1 MLGRDINTN
10 VPTLNI
16 TDKFGILLEGQ
27 PDRSFSFGKYF
38 QPLRGLNFRDLS
50 FGQIADEFL
59 NPSLKDF
66 PLDKASP
73 GASFTDDIPISAGNL
88 ELLVE
93 AGASAGLQISTA
105 RDKTL
110 GADEWGQPIK
120 INDGE
125 AYVGLLVDAQVRSGI
140 SRGIGSANFGF
151 DISKFVRLST
161 SRLAS
166 ENDRFTDALRKSVET
181 FSVVADWD
189 DLVKLKPD
197 VVATAEGE
205 GALKTSIEANFSLAP
220 NPLLSAELPAGG
232 ATVGIT
238 AGGSAGL
245 KVSGSLFGGYQLRVR
260 RIDGSRVELGYY
272 TRKGS
277 RLAFEVQ
284 AAAGISGGIGERDLI
299 GFVLGQISSNPKADR
314 KALSEGGLNESR
326 IDRIEDMIK
335 KGVQRKL
342 EVSLDVVFSSEHFN
356 GEAFLFEIDTTLATV
371 KTKKAVAA
379 ALHGDLT
386 TITAADLRG
395 VKLIRTVMSEVE
407 TQERTFRFNL
417 LGIYNHIS
425 ISKLWLDSRMTLNA
439 NGDITFVDTATA
451 QRAGITMTNFGA
463 NEKKLRNAMT
473 QSFMMTAAYEA
484 SGLSPTPP
492 KLGIDSQYFEFHSA
506 TPLQVMKDNLDI
518 AQALGRLHHSTKSA
532 LLRAETKDFG
542 ESTFFA
548 SISYGNA
555 VSMSMFL
562 TNGKARSATHFEDA
576 GRSAVLKLI
585 ERGDKL
591 DYLRMFAEN
600 KSVWNEM
607 KDIGFPGFRRVY
619 RDHGVSLNDG
629 QEQVLISYG
638 VSLLDWAKAMS
649 GLAGQIVDVR
659 KWIDEHPDE
668 KIAGKAFQQQR
679 ERLFRRLKKV
689 VARSKPKW
697 GEPVGL
703 VSTYL
708 ALAPATRRT
717 IPVTLLVRSEELQW
731 SG

>member
-1 MLGRDINTN
+1 

-16 TDKFGILLEGQ
+16 SDKFGILLEGQ
-27 PDRSFSFGKYF
+27 ADRSFSFGKYF
-38 QPLRGLNFRDLS
+38 QSLRGLNFRDLS
-50 FGQIADEFL
+50 FRRIADEFL

-66 PLDKASP
+66 PLDEASL
-73 GASFTDDIPISAGNL
+73 GASFADEIPISAGNL

-93 AGASAGLQISTA
+93 AGAGAGIQIVTA
-105 RDKTL
+105 RDENL
-110 GADEWGQPIK
+110 GADQWGQPIK
-120 INDGE
+120 LQDGE
-125 AYVGLLVDAQVRSGI
+125 AYVGFFVNAQASSGI
-140 SRGIGSANFGF
+140 SRGIGGANFGF
-151 DISKFVRLST
+151 DISKSVRLS
-161 SRLAS
+161 SFRLAG
-166 ENDRFTDALRKSVET
+166 ENDRFTDALRKSVESFT
-181 FSVVADWD
+181 VVADWD
-189 DLVKLKPD
+189 DLTKLQPN

-205 GALKTSIEANFSLAP
+205 GTLKTSLEAKFSFAP
-220 NPLLSAELPAGG
+220 NPLLSGELPAGG

-260 RIDGSRVELGYY
+260 RIDGSRIELGYY

-277 RLAFEVQ
+277 RLTFEMQ
-284 AAAGISGGIGERDLI
+284 AAAGISGGIGDRDLI
-299 GFVLGQISSNPKADR
+299 SFALGRISSNPKADR
-314 KALSEGGLNESR
+314 KALSAGGLNQSQ

-335 KGVQRKL
+335 LGVQRKL
-342 EVSLDVVFSSEHFN
+342 DISLDLAFGSEQFN
-356 GEAFLFEIDTTLATV
+356 GEAFLFEIDTSLATS

-386 TITAADLRG
+386 TVTGAVLPG
-395 VKLIRTVMSEVE
+395 VKLIRTVLSEVE
-407 TQERTFRFNL
+407 KQERTLRFNL

-425 ISKLWLDSRMTLNA
+425 ISKLWLDSRITVNA
-439 NGDITFVDTATA
+439 NGDLTFVDTATA

-463 NEKKLRNAMT
+463 NEKKLRKVMT

-484 SGLSPTPP
+484 SGLSPSPP
-492 KLGIDSQYFEFHSA
+492 KLGIDSQYFEFHST
-506 TPLQVMKDNLDI
+506 TPSQVMKDNLDI

-532 LLRAETKDFG
+532 LLRSETRDFG

-548 SISYGNA
+548 SVTYGNA
-555 VSMSMFL
+555 ESLSIFL
-562 TNGKARSATHFEDA
+562 KYGKARSSQQFEEA
-576 GRSAVLKLI
+576 GRTAIRKLI

-607 KDIGFPGFRRVY
+607 KDIGFPGFKRVY
-619 RDHGVSLNDG
+619 RDHGVKLNDG
-629 QEQVLISYG
+629 QAEVLISYG

-649 GLAGQIVDVR
+649 ALSKQIIAVR
-659 KWIDEHPDE
+659 KWIDDHPNE
-668 KIAGKAFQQQR
+668 KLKGKAFQQQR
-679 ERLFRRLKKV
+679 EKLFKRLKKV
-689 VARSKPKW
+689 VDRSKPKW

-708 ALAPATRRT
+708 ALAPAARSEVP
-717 IPVTLLVRSEELQW
+717 ITLLVRSEELKW